1 MTTESRSGDRAER
14 DAAAYDERQVW
25 ERSNEWHARVV
36 HVLQGPNTQAAE
48 ETFDRLLRE
57 RAAGGRV
64 LDVGCGDG
72 SLTRRVVDEDGAV
85 YALGV
90 DVAETALAKARER
103 ELPGQVEFRRHDAS
117 RPIEERF
124 DLIVGRSVLH
134 HLDFRDFLVTA
145 YKRNLLPG
153 GRLLFMEPC
162 SHPMTLAFHK
172 IVRSAHTDDE
182 FPLLPRD
189 VHWLR
194 ATFPQA
200 RVEPVNLLSFPAG
213 VVSSFM
219 FPSADNVLMRVA
231 DRVDRALARRPRLE
245 PFGRQGIVV
254 VDKPSGA

>member
-1 MTTESRSGDRAER
+1 MTTPTASGDRAAR

-25 ERSNEWHARVV
+25 ERSNEWHGRVI
-36 HVLQGPNTQAAE
+36 HVLQGPNTEAAE
-48 ETFDRLLRE
+48 RHFDRLLRE

-64 LDVGCGDG
+64 LDIGCGDG

-103 ELPGQVEFRRHDAS
+103 EEPGRVEFRKHDAS
-117 RPIEERF
+117 RPIGERF

-134 HLDFRDFLVTA
+134 HLDFREFLVTA
-145 YKRNLLPG
+145 YERNLADG

-172 IVRSAHTDDE
+172 LVRSAHTDDE

-189 VHWLR
+189 VHWLHQ
-194 ATFPQA
+194 TFPQA

-213 VVSSFM
+213 VVSSFV
-219 FPSADNVLMRVA
+219 FSTADNPLMRIA
-231 DRVDRALARRPRLE
+231 DRADRALARRPRLE

-254 VDKPSGA
+254 IDKPA

>member
-1 MTTESRSGDRAER
+1 MTTPTASGDRAER

-48 ETFDRLLRE
+48 QTFERLLRE

-64 LDVGCGDG
+64 LDIGCGDG
-72 SLTRRVVDEDGAV
+72 GLTRRVVDEDGAV

-90 DVAETALAKARER
+90 DVAESALRKARELA
-103 ELPGQVEFRRHDAS
+103 LPGRVEFLKHDAS
-117 RPIEERF
+117 RPIKARF

-134 HLDFRDFLVTA
+134 HLDFRAFLATA
-145 YKRNLLPG
+145 YERNLAPG

-162 SHPMTLAFHK
+162 AHPMTLAFHK
-172 IVRSAHTDDE
+172 LVRSAHTDDE

-189 VHWLR
+189 VRWLHE
-194 ATFPQA
+194 AFPQA

-213 VVSSFM
+213 VVSSFVL
-219 FPSADNVLMRVA
+219 PSADNWLMRAA
-231 DRVDRALARRPRLE
+231 DRADRALARRPRLE
-245 PFGRQGIVV
+245 AYGRQGIVV
-254 VDKPSGA
+254 IDKPSG